1 MKCVKGYLIENSQSG
16 KRVIQNEESN
26 LGMRSIE
33 FLLPNQST
41 IYNNLTTNTNMPNM
55 VTSTTN
61 TTAPTSEDTPQEIEY
76 TFQQFRGLLVNLF
89 RTS

>member
-41 IYNNLTTNTNMPNM
+41 IYHNLTTNTNMPSM